1 LEQGVSVL
9 FNVRELCI
17 LAIQKNIKRKGIN
30 MDSQCKNLTR
40 RKFMMASS
48 AAIATPLLLNAAG
61 SMAAAKTAETRT
73 AATSEAKTT
82 AAKGSRVYFIG
93 RGCIGCQ
100 ACRTFCP
107 GKAIHFGDTGN
118 EIDQKKCL
126 HCGTCYRECPIS
138 VVTET
143 EIS

>member
-1 LEQGVSVL
+1 MTEPCL
-9 FNVRELCI
+9 
-17 LAIQKNIKRKGIN
+17 
-30 MDSQCKNLTR
+30 NLTR
-40 RKFMMASS
+40 RKFILVSS
-48 AAIATPLLLNAAG
+48 AAVASPLLLNAAS
-61 SMAAAKTAETRT
+61 SMAVAKSIETRT
-73 AATSEAKTT
+73 AATNEAKTT
-82 AAKGSRVYFIG
+82 GSNSAKGTRVYFIG
-93 RGCIGCQ
+93 YGCIGCQ

-107 GKAIHFGDTGN
+107 GKAIHFGNTGN